1 MTPDD
6 VAILMQDLLDSD
18 EVAVYDSFF
27 DAGGTSMTALTLISE
42 VQRLSG
48 VSLSLLDI
56 VRNPT
61 PDGIARL
68 ITQYQKEAA
77 PASRTRRERHGSE
90 DGAGDR
96 SDRDTRCRLGLTAS
110 VAR

>member
-18 EVAVYDSFF
+18 EVAVDDSYF

-68 ITQYQKEAA
+68 VTEHRKEAA
-77 PASRTRRERHGSE
+77 PAQS
-90 DGAGDR
+90 DAAG
-96 SDRDTRCRLGLTAS
+96 TA
-110 VAR
+110 RQ

>member
-18 EVAVYDSFF
+18 EVAVDDSFF
-27 DAGGTSMTALTLISE
+27 DAGGTSMSALTLISE

-48 VSLSLLDI
+48 VSLPLLDI

-61 PDGIARL
+61 PDGIAGL
-68 ITQYQKEAA
+68 ITQHRKDAA
-77 PASRTRRERHGSE
+77 PAQPDAT
-90 DGAGDR
+90 GA
-96 SDRDTRCRLGLTAS
+96 
-110 VAR
+110 AR

>member
-27 DAGGTSMTALTLISE
+27 DAGGTSMSALTLISE
-42 VQRLSG
+42 VHRLSG
-48 VSLSLLDI
+48 VSLPLLDI

-68 ITQYQKEAA
+68 ITQHQKEAA
-77 PASRTRRERHGSE
+77 PAPP
-90 DGAGDR
+90 DAAG
-96 SDRDTRCRLGLTAS
+96 

>member
-1 MTPDD
+1 MTPAD

-18 EVAVYDSFF
+18 EVAVDDSYF

-48 VSLSLLDI
+48 VALSLLEI

-68 ITQYQKEAA
+68 IAQHQKEGA
-77 PASRTRRERHGSE
+77 PAQT
-90 DGAGDR
+90 GAAG
-96 SDRDTRCRLGLTAS
+96 A
-110 VAR
+110 ARP

>member
-6 VAILMQDLLDSD
+6 VANLMQDLLDSD
-18 EVAVYDSFF
+18 EVAVDDSYF

-68 ITQYQKEAA
+68 VTQHQKEAA
-77 PASRTRRERHGSE
+77 PAQP
-90 DGAGDR
+90 DAAG
-96 SDRDTRCRLGLTAS
+96 TA
-110 VAR
+110 R

>member
-6 VAILMQDLLDSD
+6 VAIVMQDLLDSD
-18 EVAVYDSFF
+18 EVAADDSFF
-27 DAGGTSMTALTLISE
+27 DSGGTSMTALTLISE

-48 VSLSLLDI
+48 VSLSLHDV

-68 ITQYQKEAA
+68 VTQRRKEAA
-77 PASRTRRERHGSE
+77 PAQP
-90 DGAGDR
+90 GATG
-96 SDRDTRCRLGLTAS
+96 A
-110 VAR
+110 ARQ

>member
-27 DAGGTSMTALTLISE
+27 DAGGTSMSALTLISE

-48 VSLSLLDI
+48 VSLPLLDI

-77 PASRTRRERHGSE
+77 PGQPDA
-90 DGAGDR
+90 AGR
-96 SDRDTRCRLGLTAS
+96 
-110 VAR
+110 ARQ

>member
-6 VAILMQDLLDSD
+6 VAILMQGLLDSD
-18 EVAVYDSFF
+18 EVAVDDSFF
-27 DAGGTSMTALTLISE
+27 DAGGTSMSALTLISE

-48 VSLSLLDI
+48 VSLSLIEI

-68 ITQYQKEAA
+68 ITRHREEAA
-77 PASRTRRERHGSE
+77 PGQPDAA
-90 DGAGDR
+90 GA
-96 SDRDTRCRLGLTAS
+96 
-110 VAR
+110 ARQ

>member
-18 EVAVYDSFF
+18 DVAVYDSFF

-61 PDGIARL
+61 PEEIARL
-68 ITQYQKEAA
+68 ITQHREEAA
-77 PASRTRRERHGSE
+77 PGQPDAA
-90 DGAGDR
+90 GA
-96 SDRDTRCRLGLTAS
+96 
-110 VAR
+110 AR

>member
-18 EVAVYDSFF
+18 EVAVNDSYF
-27 DAGGTSMTALTLISE
+27 DAGGTSMSALTLISE

-48 VSLSLLDI
+48 VSLPLLDI

-68 ITQYQKEAA
+68 ITQHRQEAA
-77 PASRTRRERHGSE
+77 PAQP
-90 DGAGDR
+90 DAAG
-96 SDRDTRCRLGLTAS
+96 TA
-110 VAR
+110 R

>member
-1 MTPDD
+1 MTSGD

-18 EVAVYDSFF
+18 EVAADDSFF

-42 VQRLSG
+42 VHRLSG
-48 VSLSLLDI
+48 VSLPLIDI

-68 ITQYQKEAA
+68 VTQRGKQAA
-77 PASRTRRERHGSE
+77 PA
-90 DGAGDR
+90 R
-96 SDRDTRCRLGLTAS
+96 SDAAGA
-110 VAR
+110 AP

>member
-1 MTPDD
+1 MTADD

-18 EVAVYDSFF
+18 EVAADDSYF

-48 VSLSLLDI
+48 VSLRLLDI

-68 ITQYQKEAA
+68 IAQHRKEAA
-77 PASRTRRERHGSE
+77 PAQP
-90 DGAGDR
+90 DAAG
-96 SDRDTRCRLGLTAS
+96 TA
-110 VAR
+110 R

>member
-18 EVAVYDSFF
+18 EVAVHNNFF
-27 DAGGTSMTALTLISE
+27 DAGGTSLSALSLISE

-68 ITQYQKEAA
+68 ITQHQKETA
-77 PASRTRRERHGSE
+77 PAQP
-90 DGAGDR
+90 DAAG
-96 SDRDTRCRLGLTAS
+96 TA
-110 VAR
+110 R

>member
-6 VAILMQDLLDSD
+6 VAILMQDQLDSD
-18 EVAVYDSFF
+18 EVAVDDSYF
-27 DAGGTSMTALTLISE
+27 DMGGTSMTALTLISE

-48 VSLSLLDI
+48 VSLSLLDV

-68 ITQYQKEAA
+68 ITQHRTEGTPAQPDATRAA
-77 PASRTRRERHGSE
+77 RQ
-90 DGAGDR
+90 
-96 SDRDTRCRLGLTAS
+96 
-110 VAR
+110 

>member
-18 EVAVYDSFF
+18 EVAVDDSFF
-27 DAGGTSMTALTLISE
+27 DAGGTSMSALTLISQ

-61 PDGIARL
+61 PDGIVRL
-68 ITQYQKEAA
+68 ITQPQKEAA
-77 PASRTRRERHGSE
+77 PAQPDAT
-90 DGAGDR
+90 GA
-96 SDRDTRCRLGLTAS
+96 
-110 VAR
+110 AR

>member
-18 EVAVYDSFF
+18 EVAVDDSFF
-27 DAGGTSMTALTLISE
+27 DIGGTSMTALTLISE

-48 VSLSLLDI
+48 VSLPLLDI

-68 ITQYQKEAA
+68 VTQHRNEAA
-77 PASRTRRERHGSE
+77 PAQADAE
-90 DGAGDR
+90 GA
-96 SDRDTRCRLGLTAS
+96 
-110 VAR
+110 ARQ

>member
-18 EVAVYDSFF
+18 EVAVDDSFF

-48 VSLSLLDI
+48 VSLPLIDI

-68 ITQYQKEAA
+68 ITQRRKEAA
-77 PASRTRRERHGSE
+77 PGQPDAA
-90 DGAGDR
+90 GA
-96 SDRDTRCRLGLTAS
+96 A
-110 VAR
+110 ARQ